1 MRRSLQKD
9 QFLKVIRAVFCL
21 SFALL
26 FLTETFIPNVQA
38 QAHDPME
45 LAEGAEEGEEKK
57 EKEKEKE
64 AFDFDEMFSALSSN
78 ESLLS
83 GHLSSAYSHFNF
95 IPGSVREIDTP
106 PPELS

>member
-1 MRRSLQKD
+1 MNKNHQRRQVLSI
-9 QFLKVIRAVFCL
+9 IRAVFCL

-26 FLTETFIPNVQA
+26 FLTETFIPYVQA
-38 QAHDPME
+38 QDHVPME

-64 AFDFDEMFSALSSN
+64 AFDFDEIFSVSSSS

-83 GHLSSAYSHFNF
+83 RHLASGFSHFNF
-95 IPGSVREIDTP
+95 IPDSVREIDTP